1 MAKQNELKPPVSR
14 SVTIVVLL
22 VTVLAFCI
30 GFIFN
35 GIVSKSYWFGFA
47 VMLYDIFCSGFLL
60 WMIDQHERHNRLVGS
75 LILILYFIF
84 WAVLLFTAPVKP
96 TFILV

>member
-1 MAKQNELKPPVSR
+1 MTKQNELKPPVSR
-14 SVTIVVLL
+14 SVTIIVLL

-35 GIVSKSYWFGFA
+35 GIDSKSYWFGFA
-47 VMLYDIFCSGFLL
+47 VMLYDILCSGFLL

-75 LILILYFIF
+75 VILILYFIC

-96 TFILV
+96 TFILA

>member
-96 TFILV
+96 TFILA

>member
-22 VTVLAFCI
+22 VAVLAFCI

-60 WMIDQHERHNRLVGS
+60 WMIDQHERHNRLVGIV
-75 LILILYFIF
+75 ILILYFIF

-96 TFILV
+96 TFILA